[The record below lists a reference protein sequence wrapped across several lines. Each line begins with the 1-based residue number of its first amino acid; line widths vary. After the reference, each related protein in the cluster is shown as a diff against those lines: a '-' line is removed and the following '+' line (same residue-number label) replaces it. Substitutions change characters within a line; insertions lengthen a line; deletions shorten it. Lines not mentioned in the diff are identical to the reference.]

1 MVKPWYKQFW
11 PWFLIILPLTVVV
24 WTIVTVVVFANNS
37 VSLVAE
43 DYYKKGKGIN
53 IDISKM
59 NVARDLGLNAT
70 VSSDGNTVV
79 ITFNKGELPHFPA
92 LTATFTHR
100 TLSDHDF
107 SKLLTADAKGNYRLT
122 PEDSIKGPWF
132 VELEPHNQEWMIQGR
147 VEFPA
152 QPTTLMK

>member
-24 WTIVTVVVFANNS
+24 WTVVTVVVFANNS

-59 NVARDLGLNAT
+59 NVAHDLGLNAT
-70 VSSDGNTVV
+70 VSSDKNTVV
-79 ITFNKGELPHFPA
+79 IAFNKGELPHFPA

-100 TLSDHDF
+100 TLPDRDF
-107 SKLLTADAKGNYRLT
+107 TKLLTADAKGNYRLT
-122 PEDSIKGPWF
+122 PEDSIQGPWF
-132 VELEPHNQEWMIQGR
+132 VELEPHNKEWMIQGR

-152 QPTTLMK
+152 QPTILMK

>member
-1 MVKPWYKQFW
+1 M
-11 PWFLIILPLTVVV
+11 
-24 WTIVTVVVFANNS
+24 VVFANNS

-70 VSSDGNTVV
+70 VSSDNNTVV
-79 ITFNKGELPHFPA
+79 ISFNKGELPHFPA

-100 TLSDHDF
+100 TLPDRDF
-107 SKLLTADAKGNYRLT
+107 TKLLTADAKGNYRLT
-122 PEDSIKGPWF
+122 PENSIQGPWF
-132 VELEPHNQEWMIQGR
+132 VELEPHNKEWMIQGR

>member
-24 WTIVTVVVFANNS
+24 WTVITVVVFSNNS

-70 VSSDGNTVV
+70 ISSDNNTVV
-79 ITFNKGELPHFPA
+79 ISFNKGELPHFPA

-100 TLSDHDF
+100 TLPDRDF
-107 SKLLTADAKGNYRLT
+107 TKLLTADAKGNYRLT
-122 PEDSIKGPWF
+122 PENSIQGPWF
-132 VELEPHNQEWMIQGR
+132 VELEPHNKEWMIQGR

>member
-70 VSSDGNTVV
+70 VSSDDNTVV
-79 ITFNKGELPHFPA
+79 ISFNKGELPHFPA

-100 TLSDHDF
+100 TLPDRDF
-107 SKLLTADAKGNYRLT
+107 TKLLTADAKGNYRLT
-122 PEDSIKGPWF
+122 QEDSIQGPWF
-132 VELEPHNQEWMIQGR
+132 VELEPHNKEWMIQGR

-152 QPTTLMK
+152 QPTILMK

>member
-59 NVARDLGLNAT
+59 NVARDLGLNAS
-70 VSSDGNTVV
+70 VSSDDNTVV
-79 ITFNKGELPHFPA
+79 IAFNKGELPHFPA

-100 TLSDHDF
+100 TLPDRDF
-107 SKLLTADAKGNYRLT
+107 TKLLTADAKGNYRLT
-122 PEDSIKGPWF
+122 PEDSIQGPWF
-132 VELEPHNQEWMIQGR
+132 VELEPHNKEWMIQGR

-152 QPTTLMK
+152 QPTILMK

>member
-1 MVKPWYKQFW
+1 
-11 PWFLIILPLTVVV
+11 
-24 WTIVTVVVFANNS
+24 VVVFANNS

-43 DYYKKGKGIN
+43 DYSKKGKGIN

-70 VSSDGNTVV
+70 VSSDKNTVV
-79 ITFNKGELPHFPA
+79 IAFNKGELPHFPA

-100 TLSDHDF
+100 TLPDRDF
-107 SKLLTADAKGNYRLT
+107 TKLLTADAKGNYRLT
-122 PEDSIKGPWF
+122 PEDSIQGPWF
-132 VELEPHNQEWMIQGR
+132 VELEPHNKEWMIQGR

-152 QPTTLMK
+152 QPTILMK

>member
-70 VSSDGNTVV
+70 VSSDNNTVV
-79 ITFNKGELPHFPA
+79 ISFNKGELPHFPA

-100 TLSDHDF
+100 TLPDRDF
-107 SKLLTADAKGNYRLT
+107 TKLLTADAKGNYRLT
-122 PEDSIKGPWF
+122 PENSIQGPWF
-132 VELEPHNQEWMIQGR
+132 VEFEPHNKEWMIQGR

>member
-1 MVKPWYKQFW
+1 
-11 PWFLIILPLTVVV
+11 
-24 WTIVTVVVFANNS
+24 VTVVVFANNS

-70 VSSDGNTVV
+70 VSSDNNTVV
-79 ITFNKGELPHFPA
+79 ISFNKGELPHFPA

-100 TLSDHDF
+100 TLPDRDF
-107 SKLLTADAKGNYRLT
+107 TKLLTADAKGNYRLT
-122 PEDSIKGPWF
+122 PENSIQGPWF
-132 VELEPHNQEWMIQGR
+132 VELEPHNKEWMIQGR

>member
-59 NVARDLGLNAT
+59 NVARDLGLNAS
-70 VSSDGNTVV
+70 VSSDDNTVV
-79 ITFNKGELPHFPA
+79 IAFNKGELPHFPA

-100 TLSDHDF
+100 TLPDRDF
-107 SKLLTADAKGNYRLT
+107 TKLLTADAKGNYRLT
-122 PEDSIKGPWF
+122 PEDSIQGPWF
-132 VELEPHNQEWMIQGR
+132 VELEPHNKEWMIQGR

>member
-70 VSSDGNTVV
+70 ISSDNNTVV
-79 ITFNKGELPHFPA
+79 ISFNKGELPHFPA

-100 TLSDHDF
+100 TLPDRDF
-107 SKLLTADAKGNYRLT
+107 TKLLTADAKGNYRLT
-122 PEDSIKGPWF
+122 PENSIQGPWF
-132 VELEPHNQEWMIQGR
+132 VELEPHNKEWMIQGR